1 MPSQEDYLDDLLKNM
16 MSHSDNDAADPDR
29 TDRLPE
35 DAAPEELPDLDG
47 ITEELPDLDGLL
59 EDLPDLDS
67 VSEEELPDLD
77 GITEGLPDLDG
88 VSEEGLPDLGG
99 ITEELPDLDSITEEQ
114 PDLDGVSEGLP
125 NLDGI
130 SEEELPDL
138 DAMLEDMDLDAMLK
152 DMDPESA
159 WDETPGA
166 EPDNAE
172 ALAMNEAGEAAGDRY
187 EPEAEET
194 VGSYEPET
202 EEAAGDRYEPEAEG
216 VVGSYEPEP
225 EESVGSYEPEAEES
239 VGSYEP
245 GTEEAAGDRHEPE
258 SVLVPDLETVAG
270 MSEEEINRLLDGD
283 MGLDDAAL
291 DSGQLPE
298 KDLLDMLDGTEDS
311 DLQDIQQML
320 SRSDNNEAVDDEI
333 AALLQDFPDETDQVQ
348 EEPAEEGQ
356 SDRLSPKEQKVL
368 EKKRRREEKAAA
380 RQAAKAAKA
389 AAKKAKAAEKAQA
402 AAAKMPAEPTAQ
414 EDPVPEEAAAD
425 ADDMMDMS
433 FLDDLV
439 SEAEGTDGT
448 DGQSNDL
455 ADALDRPEESE
466 QPDADAVQEAAT
478 GEEDGID
485 GLGFDM
491 DSLFGDLGDESD
503 PGSMEGGDPE
513 FPDFVSLDAG
523 DAAGPEEK
531 KQGRGKGKKNL
542 FARLFELFTEEDTEE
557 ENEEF
562 HLSDENREILSDL
575 DKEKTAGKKRKKK
588 GKKAV
593 PQQDEGS
600 GEQGDA
606 QDGSQ
611 QDSPQKEKK
620 PKRRKKEKPQE
631 EMLPELASL
640 SSKKLS
646 LKKVLPVLLVCA
658 SLGVFILVFVNA
670 AVDHTDK
677 QSAREAY
684 YAGDYQTCY
693 QDLFGKNLNETE
705 QIMFGKSESILY
717 IRLWLS
723 EYKMFAEEGQE
734 VEALDSLIQ
743 TVEDYP
749 KLYEYAVQW
758 NAGTEVQECYGD
770 VLNIL
775 SEKYGLTEEQALEI
789 AGESSD
795 LEYTKKVV
803 AIVEG
808 RPFGSWNEPVP
819 TQQPESGEESASLQD
834 VLPEEDGLGGDVFI
848 ENR

>member
-29 TDRLPE
+29 TDRRPE

-47 ITEELPDLDGLL
+47 ITEELPDLDGIS
-59 EDLPDLDS
+59 EELPDLDGIT
-67 VSEEELPDLD
+67 EELPDLDGITEELPDLD

-88 VSEEGLPDLGG
+88 VSEEG
-99 ITEELPDLDSITEEQ
+99 
-114 PDLDGVSEGLP
+114 
-125 NLDGI
+125 
-130 SEEELPDL
+130 LPDL

-166 EPDNAE
+166 EPDNVE
-172 ALAMNEAGEAAGDRY
+172 ALAMNEAEEAAGDRY

-202 EEAAGDRYEPEAEG
+202 EEAVGSYEPEAEG
-216 VVGSYEPEP
+216 VVGSYEPEA
-225 EESVGSYEPEAEES
+225 EETVGSYEPEAEES

-333 AALLQDFPDETDQVQ
+333 AALLQDFPDEPDQVQ

-356 SDRLSPKEQKVL
+356 SDRLSPKEQKAL

-389 AAKKAKAAEKAQA
+389 AAKKAKTAEKAQA

-466 QPDADAVQEAAT
+466 QPDADAVQAAT

-631 EMLPELASL
+631 ELLPELASL

-770 VLNIL
+770 ILNIL